1 MDNSEP
7 TQLDPEVEA
16 VGLQAAGEKLLTPQ
30 EEPQVES
37 IAAVAVVG
45 SIAAVAA
52 EAYEPFG
59 LAVLLEVVATNGTAD
74 GLRGLGLVSAEF
86 WRVREV

>member
-7 TQLDPEVEA
+7 SQLDPEVEA
-16 VGLQAAGEKLLTPQ
+16 VGLQAAVEKLLTPQ

-37 IAAVAVVG
+37 RAAVAAVG
-45 SIAAVAA
+45 SIAAIPA
-52 EAYEPFG
+52 EDEPIG
-59 LAVLLEVVATNGTAD
+59 LAVLLGVVATNGTAD

-86 WRVREV
+86 WSVREV